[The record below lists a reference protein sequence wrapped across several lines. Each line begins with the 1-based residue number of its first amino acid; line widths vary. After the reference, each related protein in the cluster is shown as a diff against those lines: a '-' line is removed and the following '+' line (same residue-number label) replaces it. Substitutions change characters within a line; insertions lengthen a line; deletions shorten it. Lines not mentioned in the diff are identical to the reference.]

1 MNALPFG
8 VVAEALER
16 AADECREQ
24 QVFRAP
30 LRGHGE
36 RDAVFLGEPAG
47 CAQID
52 RVTHL
57 LRLARHVTH
66 GLRCATPS
74 GTPRTLRHVRRL
86 RSLSEIEC
94 YVRLYGGWDPTV
106 TLVKVEPRRPRYD
119 LAVTGED
126 LRRDFEERIE
136 ARTEE
141 LIAELDAAEAA
152 AEAA

>member
-1 MNALPFG
+1 
-8 VVAEALER
+8 
-16 AADECREQ
+16 
-24 QVFRAP
+24 
-30 LRGHGE
+30 
-36 RDAVFLGEPAG
+36 
-47 CAQID
+47 
-52 RVTHL
+52 
-57 LRLARHVTH
+57 
-66 GLRCATPS
+66 
-74 GTPRTLRHVRRL
+74 VRRL

-141 LIAELDAAEAA
+141 LISELDAAEAA